1 MATEIR
7 DFGYLFLNTATI
19 VLIVGIVLCASW
31 IIISHYWVWRRAGWY
46 SVLKWHKNTIHKYG
60 FNDAIH
66 SLKILGLSTVSLV
79 FLIPTA
85 SDFLTGLCAVV
96 GACISLFIAAL
107 IAERRQHWGI
117 LKSSAIEVVLESNQ

>member
-1 MATEIR
+1 MATEIK
-7 DFGYLFLNTATI
+7 DFGYLFLNAATI
-19 VLIVGIVLCASW
+19 VLIIGIVLCASW
-31 IIISHYWVWRRAGWY
+31 VLISHFWVWRRAGWS
-46 SVLKWHKNTIHKYG
+46 SVWKWHKNTLCKYG
-60 FNDAIH
+60 FNDVTQ
-66 SLKILGLSTVSLV
+66 SLKILGLSAVSLV

-85 SDFLTGLCAVV
+85 SDFLTALCAVV